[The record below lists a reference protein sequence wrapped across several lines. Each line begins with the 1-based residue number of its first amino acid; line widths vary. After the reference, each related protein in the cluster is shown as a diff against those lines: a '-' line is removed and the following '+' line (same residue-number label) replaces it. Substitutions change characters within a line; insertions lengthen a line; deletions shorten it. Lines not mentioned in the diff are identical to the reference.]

1 MADLKP
7 FFDIVRAKFGNLS
20 QSQVDGFNT
29 VVDLSVGLPL
39 EHRAYIIA
47 TAWHETAHTM
57 QPIAEYGKGKGKL
70 YGQPTGPYHQ
80 AYYGRGY
87 VQLTWL
93 KNYEKA
99 AMATGAEL
107 VAHPDLAL
115 EPDIAGKI
123 LIEGMTG
130 GWFTGVKLEM
140 CHDYVSMRRV
150 VNGTDCNSLIAGYAM
165 AFELAL
171 KALPTPNPAAAES
184 DLAPAADPSKI
195 PEPAPTVQPAP
206 HGGFLDWL
214 RRTFNPVTAPAADPA
229 PAQGLDFLETLSSTH
244 GDTKVSALKT
254 ELDGAVASVKAALA
268 AKDATISDLTAK
280 LAATAGL
287 ADAEDTAAMKQAVA
301 DLNALAPAPAAEASP
316 APANQ

>member
-1 MADLKP
+1 
-7 FFDIVRAKFGNLS
+7 
-20 QSQVDGFNT
+20 
-29 VVDLSVGLPL
+29 
-39 EHRAYIIA
+39 
-47 TAWHETAHTM
+47 
-57 QPIAEYGKGKGKL
+57 
-70 YGQPTGPYHQ
+70 
-80 AYYGRGY
+80 
-87 VQLTWL
+87 
-93 KNYEKA
+93 
-99 AMATGAEL
+99 
-107 VAHPDLAL
+107 
-115 EPDIAGKI
+115 
-123 LIEGMTG
+123 
-130 GWFTGVKLEM
+130 
-140 CHDYVSMRRV
+140 
-150 VNGTDCNSLIAGYAM
+150 
-165 AFELAL
+165 L
-171 KALPTPNPAAAES
+171 KAVGRQGRTEPAAAVKNQGGFEIRNGFFHVA
-184 DLAPAADPSKI
+184 LQHAPGHPSKI

>member
-184 DLAPAADPSKI
+184 DLAPAAAIALVRFDVRI
-195 PEPAPTVQPAP
+195 
-206 HGGFLDWL
+206 
-214 RRTFNPVTAPAADPA
+214 
-229 PAQGLDFLETLSSTH
+229 AQ
-244 GDTKVSALKT
+244 T
-254 ELDGAVASVKAALA
+254 ELDRLPALELVSVAPAWVRDNHGKRV
-268 AKDATISDLTAK
+268 AK
-280 LAATAGL
+280 LRHVRRVRKLHCVYDSRRACI
-287 ADAEDTAAMKQAVA
+287 
-301 DLNALAPAPAAEASP
+301 SR
-316 APANQ
+316 